1 MKSKRVAVLFVGEQD
16 SEPRVL
22 IENLPVDVASTF
34 STVWR
39 DELAAI
45 QQQRKVSSGS
55 AHAPVKTSLT
65 IHGGSFS
72 TYKMMVNWMLSCCRG
87 NGIRQWPVV
96 SVGRFTNAYLI
107 RMCSN
112 HIGCDYLV
120 EVATEYMQHLANTQ
134 IHSEDCRALWLM
146 TPPDPEMK
154 QFLVQHVAS
163 RFWLKTIRGKASYW
177 TLREEIPDLDKAVRE
192 ALGVLA
198 TAHKEQKKMENAA
211 KKEQG
216 GRGAEFN
223 GRRRQN
229 ARKVQPPKQEV
240 SEQSTTREPEQPAEE
255 EAKEADK
262 AEEAEAGTIILHAEV
277 VRKGVKGRPAYAKLD
292 LASIGVTKEQFC
304 IKK

>member
-1 MKSKRVAVLFVGEQD
+1 MKSKTVAVLFVGEQD

-22 IENLPVDVASTF
+22 IESLPVDVASAF

-39 DELAAI
+39 DELAALH

-55 AHAPVKTSLT
+55 ARGPLKTSLT

-87 NGIRQWPVV
+87 DGMRQWPIVT
-96 SVGRFTNAYLI
+96 VGRFTNAYLI

-120 EVATEYMQHLANTQ
+120 EVTTAYMQHLANTQ

-198 TAHKEQKKMENAA
+198 TAHKEQKKMEIAA

-216 GRGAEFN
+216 GRGAGFN

-229 ARKVQPPKQEV
+229 ARQVQPPKQEV
-240 SEQSTTREPEQPAEE
+240 SEQNTTREPEQTAEE
-255 EAKEADK
+255 EEADEAKE
-262 AEEAEAGTIILHAEV
+262 GTIILQAEV